1 MDTTV
6 LNFGLLILAFVFCL
20 LLGFIHKST
29 NYKLENVAGRTYNQ
43 KWCFAQI
50 LLGTTF
56 VLILIILGIIA
67 ALRTSPTLKSMFEY
81 VFVSSIDALLVLL
94 FSFLCFLLLVKE
106 DSPLR
111 QNMDSEY
118 FNLQEYEANAPQ
130 EDLECLESR
139 AASQCSASQV
149 GSERESIKI
158 TSKASYFLA
167 GVTGILIVV
176 GLCLESF
183 LNGQITDPRTV

>member
-1 MDTTV
+1 
-6 LNFGLLILAFVFCL
+6 
-20 LLGFIHKST
+20 
-29 NYKLENVAGRTYNQ
+29 
-43 KWCFAQI
+43 
-50 LLGTTF
+50 
-56 VLILIILGIIA
+56 
-67 ALRTSPTLKSMFEY
+67 MFEY

-149 GSERESIKI
+149 GSERERFVTSIA
-158 TSKASYFLA
+158 TSFKNPVFKHQNHLEGLLLLGRCHWHFDCCRPVPRIIPQWSNYRSANRIK
-167 GVTGILIVV
+167 TG
-176 GLCLESF
+176 
-183 LNGQITDPRTV
+183 NGIIQPAPSWLRDRDRLLHHVF

>member
-1 MDTTV
+1 
-6 LNFGLLILAFVFCL
+6 
-20 LLGFIHKST
+20 
-29 NYKLENVAGRTYNQ
+29 
-43 KWCFAQI
+43 
-50 LLGTTF
+50 
-56 VLILIILGIIA
+56 
-67 ALRTSPTLKSMFEY
+67 MFEY

-149 GSERESIKI
+149 GSERERFVTSIA
-158 TSKASYFLA
+158 TSFKTRFQASKSPRRPPTSWPVSLA
-167 GVTGILIVV
+167 
-176 GLCLESF
+176 F
-183 LNGQITDPRTV
+183 